1 MLSLIFMFNA
11 ANSRTKASN
20 RMVNAYTA
28 DFECL
33 TIGLSPLVILICE
46 GIALLTSAMKDAVL
60 SLDHQGIHMA
70 HQNNLL
76 IQNVCKSYSGN
87 RKALDNISLQ
97 LGNGMFGLLG
107 PNGAGKSS
115 LMRSIATLQS
125 IDSGQILFNG
135 KDISK
140 EPDAIRRVL
149 GYLPQEVGVYPKVS
163 AEKLLHYLAVLKGV
177 NDTRQRQ
184 RQIDYLLARTNLSQ
198 YRHQAVAEFSG
209 GMRQRFG
216 IAQALLANPQIL
228 IVDEPTAGLDPQEC
242 HSLHNLLCEIAQ
254 SMIIIFSTHIVEDIR
269 NLCSNMAVLNHGK
282 VRFSG
287 APKTLIERLSNQL
300 WQAEISPEQIP
311 TFQQQFPI
319 LSSRFVGGLCQIR
332 VLAAQAPGLDFIQA
346 TPDLQDAYF
355 YLLQQQT
362 QASLDQQ
369 QTQMA

>member
-1 MLSLIFMFNA
+1 
-11 ANSRTKASN
+11 
-20 RMVNAYTA
+20 
-28 DFECL
+28 
-33 TIGLSPLVILICE
+33 
-46 GIALLTSAMKDAVL
+46 
-60 SLDHQGIHMA
+60 MA
-70 HQNNLL
+70 QNNHLL
-76 IQNVCKSYSGN
+76 IQQVCKSYSGN
-87 RKALDNISLQ
+87 RKALDKIDLKLS
-97 LGNGMFGLLG
+97 NGMFGLLG

-135 KDISK
+135 NDISK
-140 EPDAIRRVL
+140 QPDAIRRVL
-149 GYLPQEVGVYPKVS
+149 GYLPQEFGVYPKVS

-177 NDTRQRQ
+177 GDSQKRQ

-242 HSLHNLLCEIAQ
+242 HSLHNLLFEIAQ
-254 SMIIIFSTHIVEDIR
+254 SMIIIFSTHIVEDIH
-269 NLCSNMAVLNHGK
+269 NLCSNMAVLDHGK

-287 APKTLIERLSNQL
+287 APKTLINRLSKLL

-311 TFQQQFPI
+311 TFQQQFQI

-332 VLAAQAPGLDFIQA
+332 VLASQAPGFDFIQA

-355 YLLQQQT
+355 YLLQQHK
-362 QASLDQQ
+362 QASLDFQ